1 MDERPVVFLDVDGVL
16 HPLNERGFP
25 LLAELSDLIARNE
38 EGEKTPE
45 VASRVCDGEFHTPC
59 MQALQRLHAST
70 QAHFVLTSTWRQAAN
85 DVAAV
90 NGQLRKWDLP
100 QLIACTGRVEGG
112 SRAAEIAAWLAD
124 HPGTGAET
132 RPFVILDDYPIPEK
146 GCATSSLLQ
155 LGTHLVQTDPA
166 VGFSEHDVD
175 SAIAILQQP
184 SC

>member
-1 MDERPVVFLDVDGVL
+1 MDEGPVVFLDVDGVL

-45 VASRVCDGEFHTPC
+45 VRSRVCDGEFHTPC
-59 MQALQRLHAST
+59 MQALQQLHAST
-70 QAHFVLTSTWRQAAN
+70 QAHFVLSSTWRQAAN

-90 NGQLRKWDLP
+90 NEQLRKWDLP
-100 QLIACTGRVEGG
+100 QLIGCTGRDKGG

-124 HPGTGAET
+124 HPGTGDP
-132 RPFVILDDYPIPEK
+132 RPFVILDDYRIPEE
-146 GCATSSLLQ
+146 GCTSSSLLQ

-166 VGFSEHDVD
+166 VGLSEHDVD

-184 SC
+184 GY